1 MREEKTK
8 YILRHNTEVTWRTYN
23 PILLSGEIGIS
34 EYTHEDNT
42 VESLFKIGDG
52 VTPWN
57 DLPFTQPKTDTTLTL
72 PYVAADAAAVGT
84 RINYLAEEIATLK
97 ATCVEITSFTIA
109 PGYTEAGTT
118 LGRIILS
125 WTYDNY
131 STIVSQ
137 TINGV
142 TISPDIRSLTV
153 EGEFTQ
159 NTVFNLVVT
168 DGAENVKTAQVKLE
182 VLMPVFYGVSALPS
196 SYTEGFVYGLTKV
209 LPTKEEFEFSTSS
222 AESEYIYFCAP
233 DSFGTC
239 TFFHRGFE
247 GGVQFVQQIQLH
259 LSDTYVEPYNIYRS
273 DYPGLGNTRL
283 RVTFSTGPQ
292 TGLTIS
298 QTLPAGG
305 TDGQVLMKASNQDY
319 DTYWATLARELP
331 PGGDTGSVLTKR
343 SNVTGD
349 VEWANFSG
357 SLPPVTNRD
366 NGKILKVTHG
376 YWQTG
381 SETQELPPAF
391 PEDSGKVL
399 TTDGS
404 TSTWADIPSQLP
416 AVTSADEGDVLVV
429 DGSGRWI
436 KKPVIYEGAVVYEG
450 AGAPTYAVIC
460 KKGDFYRDTTNNKLY
475 FCWRYISPD
484 PTTATELTG
493 VTLTL
498 RSTAYYPEEG
508 LEDYSVGYNH
518 FGLIDGRKI
527 DRLWVADN
535 VIKLNAYE
543 RNSSGQAV
551 YYTYTICDGNVEDRS
566 SIPISPKTI
575 AFNGNA
581 SVVTDVPLV
590 SWFIGNAASMS
601 GTGSYWVEIVAKPD
615 SGFPTVTADD
625 NGKIAVVR
633 SGAWD
638 KEYPEWTATHH
649 GTGAPVGSI
658 MATPGDF
665 YRDDSSNELYQCT
678 NYVDPS
684 NITNLNGLTV
694 HFKDVTNSKIPLG
707 VNLDGYRTSGGGRKY
722 TFDLQFIC
730 NSVQYYSMRNNTGN
744 VQIRYQV
751 NGTTEEYNACRYQGL
766 PVLWYNS
773 AYQTITFTGGTDVTD
788 LQLVQIIVNSSDSI
802 SGTGSQWVK
811 LCPQESTLP
820 EPQLADEGK
829 VVSVSNAQYALTT
842 PVTYENLEGA
852 GAPTASTTASMG
864 QIYIDISSGEAYYC
878 TNYQDPTS
886 ITSLEDLQYT
896 FDSDIIFPA
905 TIPSSYP
912 ETLFEYEADFT
923 YSYETVDA
931 NDNPITVLRDGLKVK
946 GVVDQITIQ
955 VETEEEGVYDSE
967 DVTIYKLIYIYDDE
981 GTPTEEI
988 AYNTGNL
995 YEQVETPLWTH
1006 EGMRE
1011 ILFGNSGDDLENG
1024 FYIDF
1029 LNTNGNFYG
1038 YGSTWLRLSTFN
1050 RLPAVTVADDGKI
1063 PIVDNGEWTLVLLSS
1078 LLGGN

>member
-1 MREEKTK
+1 MREEKSK
-8 YILRHNTEVTWRTYN
+8 YVLRHNTEQTWQLYN
-23 PILLSGEIGIS
+23 PVLLSGEIGLS

-42 VESLFKIGDG
+42 VQCLFKIGDG
-52 VTPWN
+52 ITPWN
-57 DLPFTQPKTDTTLTL
+57 ELPFAQPKTDTTLTL
-72 PYVAADAAAVGT
+72 PYVAADAAAVGA
-84 RINYLAEEIATLK
+84 RLGYIDNELQTLK
-97 ATCVEITSFTIA
+97 QTCVEIESFTIV
-109 PGYTEAGTT
+109 PKYTEAGVS
-118 LGRIILS
+118 LGMITLS
-125 WTYDNY
+125 WVYGNY
-131 STIVSQ
+131 STIASQ

-142 TISPDIRSLTV
+142 TISPEIRSLTMT
-153 EGEFTQ
+153 GEFTQ
-159 NTVFNLVVT
+159 STTFNLVVT
-168 DGAENVKTAQVKLE
+168 DGLGNTKTAQTKLE
-182 VLMPVFYGVSALPS
+182 VLYPVFYGVREIPET
-196 SYTEGFVYGLTKV
+196 YTEGFVYGLTKV
-209 LPTKEEFEFSTSS
+209 IPTKEEFEFSTSS

-233 DSFGTC
+233 DSYGTC
-239 TFFHRGFE
+239 AFFHRGFE
-247 GGVQFVQQIQLH
+247 GGVQFVDSISLH
-259 LSDTYVEPYNIYRS
+259 LSETLTETYNIYRS

-283 RVTFSTGPQ
+283 RVTFSTGPH
-292 TGLTIS
+292 TDLTIEP
-298 QTLPAGG
+298 TLPSGG
-305 TDGQVLMKASNQDY
+305 TEGQILMKASNQDY
-319 DTYWATLARELP
+319 DTYWVNLP
-331 PGGDTGSVLTKR
+331 KEIPNGGTTGQVLSKR
-343 SNVTGD
+343 SDATGD
-349 VEWANFSG
+349 LEWKDFEGA
-357 SLPPVTNRD
+357 LPNVSTRD
-366 NGKILKVTHG
+366 NGKILKVTNG
-376 YWQTG
+376 YWGVG
-381 SETQELPPAF
+381 SESTELPNIF
-391 PEDSGKVL
+391 PEDTGKVL
-399 TTDGS
+399 TAEEGVVS
-404 TSTWADIPSQLP
+404 WKEIPSQLP
-416 AVTSADEGDVLVV
+416 ATSAADEGDVLVV
-429 DGSGRWI
+429 DGNGRWI

-450 AGAPTYAVIC
+450 AGAPTYQVIC

-484 PTTATELTG
+484 PSTATELTG

-508 LEDYSVGYNH
+508 LEDYSASYNY
-518 FGLIDGRKI
+518 FGLINGLKI
-527 DRLWVADN
+527 DRLWVENN
-535 VIKLNAYE
+535 VIKLQAYE
-543 RNSSGQAV
+543 RNSFGQAV
-551 YYTYTICDGNVEDRS
+551 YSTYTICDGNVEDRS
-566 SIPISPKTI
+566 SIPITARTI
-575 AFNGNA
+575 AFNENA

-615 SGFPTVTADD
+615 SGFPTVTTDD
-625 NGKIAVVR
+625 NGKVAIVR

-638 KEYPEWTATHH
+638 KEYPEWTATYH

-678 NYVDPS
+678 EYIDPYHITDLTGITFYFNPTVNNSNYNSGSSLQINFTIGSDYYTAMTVGYNS
-684 NITNLNGLTV
+684 YSSRNTLSYFNNSTGWINLVYDSYLNRGW
-694 HFKDVTNSKIPLG
+694 
-707 VNLDGYRTSGGGRKY
+707 LDESYRT
-722 TFDLQFIC
+722 I
-730 NSVQYYSMRNNTGN
+730 
-744 VQIRYQV
+744 
-751 NGTTEEYNACRYQGL
+751 
-766 PVLWYNS
+766 
-773 AYQTITFTGGTDVTD
+773 TITGGSEATNTDFINWIFSNAVAFG
-788 LQLVQIIVNSSDSI
+788 L
-802 SGTGSQWVK
+802 GSQWVK
-811 LCPQESTLP
+811 LCPQESVLP

-931 NDNPITVLRDGLKVK
+931 NDNSITVLRDGLKVK
-946 GVVDQITIQ
+946 GVVDQITVQ

-981 GTPTEEI
+981 GTPTEEV

-1006 EGMRE
+1006 ERMRE
-1011 ILFGNSGDDLENG
+1011 ILFGNSGNDLENG

-1050 RLPAVTVADDGKI
+1050 RLPVVTIADNGKI